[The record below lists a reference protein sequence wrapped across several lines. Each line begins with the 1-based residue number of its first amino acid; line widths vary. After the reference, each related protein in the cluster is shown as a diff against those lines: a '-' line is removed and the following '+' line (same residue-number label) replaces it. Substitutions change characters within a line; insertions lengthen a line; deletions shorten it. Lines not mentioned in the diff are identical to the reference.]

1 MHGNSKAVLGSFG
14 WGGNNYLSGII
25 RAQERNCI
33 KKSPLFARFLP
44 LLQFN
49 CLSISSSVLRGA
61 CGEWKLKLWQNS
73 WAAPKKHSQ
82 WALKRGRRGVRVQAE
97 CNMMEEQ
104 ANWYSWAGESA
115 WLRYPV
121 CVTEQCIK
129 KAKNKSDVGCILQ
142 IRIYILNSQE
152 VSSGDAPRKEDHH
165 SLAFGNTIIYIMWNS
180 LLICYSIYPCLVS
193 FWSAFPNHYSF
204 HVSIWC
210 FHIFHPPLLSL
221 SNGLIRWHYLIS
233 QSKGTFHGC

>member
-73 WAAPKKHSQ
+73 WAAPKKHSH
-82 WALKRGRRGVRVQAE
+82 WALKRGRRGVRVRGE
-97 CNMMEEQ
+97 CNIIGEQ

-115 WLRYPV
+115 WIRYPV
-121 CVTEQCIK
+121 CVTEQCLK

-152 VSSGDAPRKEDHH
+152 VSSGDVPRKEDHR
-165 SLAFGNTIIYIMWNS
+165 SLAFGNNIHNVEFSSYLLFNLSVSRFFLVCLPKS
-180 LLICYSIYPCLVS
+180 LLISCLNLVFPYISS
-193 FWSAFPNHYSF
+193 F
-204 HVSIWC
+204 
-210 FHIFHPPLLSL
+210 PLLSL
-221 SNGLIRWHYLIS
+221 SDGLIRWHYLIS